1 MNFSTMSDSEI
12 ISGLCRRIKD
22 ARIEQRLSQ
31 IDLAERAGL
40 GIATIKR
47 AEMGESVTL
56 STLICI
62 LRGLNRLHQLEG
74 ILFDTEVRTFNAQI
88 SGDPQHVP
96 LRIRKKSAATLVE
109 ELEKPVEEKAVS
121 HAAVD
126 WYIAA
131 AENNIIWSWS
141 DGK

>member
-1 MNFSTMSDSEI
+1 MKFNTMNDSEI
-12 ISGLCRRIKD
+12 IADLCCRIKD

-47 AEMGESVTL
+47 AEMGGSVTL

-74 ILFDTEVRTFNAQI
+74 VLFDTEVRSFNAQI
-88 SGDPQHVP
+88 SGDRQNTP
-96 LRIRKKSAATLVE
+96 LRIRKKSSATGDE
-109 ELEKPVEEKAVS
+109 AEKPPVEKRVDAT
-121 HAAVD
+121 AVD
-126 WYIAA
+126 WYISA
-131 AENNIIWSWS
+131 AENNVIW
-141 DGK
+141 

>member
-1 MNFSTMSDSEI
+1 MKFSTMSDSEI
-12 ISGLCRRIKD
+12 IADLCCRIKD

-47 AEMGESVTL
+47 AEMGGSVTL

-74 ILFDTEVRTFNAQI
+74 VLFDAEVRSFNAQI
-88 SGDPQHVP
+88 SGDRQNAP
-96 LRIRKKSAATLVE
+96 LRIRKKAVTAAADGM
-109 ELEKPVEEKAVS
+109 EKPLSEKSADS
-121 HAAVD
+121 TAVD
-126 WYIAA
+126 WYISA
-131 AENNIIWSWS
+131 AENNVIW
-141 DGK
+141 

>member
-1 MNFSTMSDSEI
+1 MMKFGTMNDSEI
-12 ISGLCRRIKD
+12 IAELCRRIKD

-62 LRGLNRLHQLEG
+62 LRGLNRLHQLESV
-74 ILFDTEVRTFNAQI
+74 LFDAELRSFNAQI
-88 SGDPQHVP
+88 SNDKPRLP
-96 LRIRKKSAATLVE
+96 LRIRKRSAAVQAETP
-109 ELEKPVEEKAVS
+109 PVEQNAQS
-121 HAAVD
+121 SAVD
-126 WYIAA
+126 WYISAA
-131 AENNIIWSWS
+131 QNNILW
-141 DGK
+141 

>member
-1 MNFSTMSDSEI
+1 MKFSTMSDSEI
-12 ISGLCRRIKD
+12 IADLCCRIKD

-47 AEMGESVTL
+47 AEMGGSVTL

-74 ILFDTEVRTFNAQI
+74 VLFDTEVRSFNAQI
-88 SGDPQHVP
+88 SGDRQNAP
-96 LRIRKKSAATLVE
+96 LRIRKKAAAADETD
-109 ELEKPVEEKAVS
+109 KPPLDKS
-121 HAAVD
+121 IDPTAVD
-126 WYIAA
+126 WYISA
-131 AENNIIWSWS
+131 AENNVIW
-141 DGK
+141 

>member
-1 MNFSTMSDSEI
+1 MKFSTMSDSEI
-12 ISGLCRRIKD
+12 IADLCCRIKD

-62 LRGLNRLHQLEG
+62 LRGLNRLHQLESV
-74 ILFDTEVRTFNAQI
+74 LFDAEVRSFNAQI
-88 SGDPQHVP
+88 SSDKPRLP
-96 LRIRKKSAATLVE
+96 LRIRKRPAAQAETPQAE
-109 ELEKPVEEKAVS
+109 QKAEDS
-121 HAAVD
+121 AVD
-126 WYIAA
+126 WYISA
-131 AENNIIWSWS
+131 AENNILW
-141 DGK
+141 

>member
-1 MNFSTMSDSEI
+1 MKFGTMSDGEI
-12 ISGLCRRIKD
+12 IAELCRRIKD

-62 LRGLNRLHQLEG
+62 LRGLNRLHQLESV
-74 ILFDTEVRTFNAQI
+74 LFDAEVRSFNAQI
-88 SGDPQHVP
+88 SSDKPRLP
-96 LRIRKKSAATLVE
+96 LRIRKRSAAAPAETPPAE
-109 ELEKPVEEKAVS
+109 QQAEDS
-121 HAAVD
+121 AVD
-126 WYIAA
+126 WYISAA
-131 AENNIIWSWS
+131 QNNILW
-141 DGK
+141 